1 MNLLNLANL
10 IDGGIDISKKKE
22 NRSYLFSTFKRTVN
36 GWKSDFTKI
45 KDKTKDSEKIKKLT
59 AKMHK
64 EAEKYLDEIKNYTDE
79 KNQTIVR
86 NPKTFKEIEKLKK
99 QLNTIR
105 PKLDTLFANA
115 KKAKENIVEKAINY
129 YKNNN
134 LGKEFSEKQ
143 IDGVLNIISSD
154 PSTKNTND
162 DGLPA
167 LISRLTVIR
176 SSPNTEENLHLAQA
190 LNHYDFKPV
199 VYCYIRIKSEH
210 KNCENFTKWL
220 KDEWHYLK
228 NFDSIS
234 AINLYAYQQHYAF
247 IDYYSGTCEQS
258 KQDATTLSN
267 YISEIPDDIKNKF
280 AQKASIFKTFS
291 ITSTLASSVA
301 LLSLAFPPLAV
312 AAATLAVGLFVSASI
327 AGISTLIAYR
337 KPLKKEVENSLKH
350 AEEKLEKLKKL
361 RKGTEELN
369 QNKIKYMQNVVNN
382 T

>member
-10 IDGGIDISKKKE
+10 IDDGIDISKKKE

-79 KNQTIVR
+79 KNKTIVR

-99 QLNTIR
+99 QLNTIK

-115 KKAKENIVEKAINY
+115 KKAKEDIVEKAINY

-143 IDGVLNIISSD
+143 IDGVLNIISD
-154 PSTKNTND
+154 RSTENTDNNT
-162 DGLPA
+162 L
-167 LISRLTVIR
+167 LTSINNLTVNGN
-176 SSPNTEENLHLAQA
+176 SPNTEVNYHLAKA
-190 LNHYDFKPV
+190 LNDDDFKPV

-247 IDYYSGTCEQS
+247 IDYSRTCEQS

-291 ITSTLASSVA
+291 ITATLASSVA

-337 KPLKKEVENSLKH
+337 KPLKKEVENSIKH

-369 QNKIKYMQNVVNN
+369 QDKIKYMQNVVNN